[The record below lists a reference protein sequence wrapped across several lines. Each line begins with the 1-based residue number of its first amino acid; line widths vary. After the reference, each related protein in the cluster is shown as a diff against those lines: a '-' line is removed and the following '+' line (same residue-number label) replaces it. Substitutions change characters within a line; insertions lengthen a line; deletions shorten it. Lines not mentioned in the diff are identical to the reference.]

1 MYTNNH
7 RRHPRIHRPVE
18 VNYYFGENLFREFT
32 MSLSMGGLY
41 VMTAQPL
48 EVDSLFRVDF
58 NLPGFDH
65 LFKIRG
71 KVIWKKV
78 AQDVNGP
85 PGMGI
90 QFFDVPESDKRT
102 LLQYIAASQVT
113 QQEL

>member
-7 RRHPRIHRPVE
+7 RRHPRIRRPVE

-48 EVDSLFRVDF
+48 EVDSFFRVDF

-71 KVIWKKV
+71 KVIWIKV
-78 AQDVNGP
+78 ADDVYGP

-90 QFFDVPESDKRT
+90 KFLEVPETDKRT
-102 LLQYIAASQVT
+102 LLQYLGASQIT
-113 QQEL
+113 QQEF

>member
-7 RRHPRIHRPVE
+7 RRHPRIYRPVE
-18 VNYYFGENLFREFT
+18 VNYYFGTDLFREST

-41 VMTAQPL
+41 VKTAQPL
-48 EVDSLFRVDF
+48 EVDSLFLVDF

-71 KVIWKKV
+71 KVIWIKK
-78 AQDVNGP
+78 AEDVYGP

-90 QFFDVPESDKRT
+90 KFFGVPESDKRT

-113 QQEL
+113 QQEF